1 MSRPFTEKYRPQRTG
16 LRAEAIAVLYLRL
29 KLYRII
35 ARNWRSPAAAGE
47 VDIIATR
54 GRTLAF
60 VEVKARATN
69 TAGRYAILPK
79 QQARIT
85 RAAEAFLA
93 RRPECAT
100 MNIRFDLMVIT
111 PLHWPDHIQAAWRH
125 DSI

>member
-1 MSRPFTEKYRPQRTG
+1 MSRPFTDKYRPQRTG

-35 ARNWRSPAAAGE
+35 ARNWRSPAAAAGE

-69 TAGRYAILPK
+69 TAGRHAILPK
-79 QQARIT
+79 QQVRIT

-93 RRPECAT
+93 TRPECAT
-100 MNIRFDLMVIT
+100 MNIRFDLIVIT
-111 PLHWPDHIQAAWRH
+111 PLRWPDHIQAAWGQ
-125 DSI
+125 D